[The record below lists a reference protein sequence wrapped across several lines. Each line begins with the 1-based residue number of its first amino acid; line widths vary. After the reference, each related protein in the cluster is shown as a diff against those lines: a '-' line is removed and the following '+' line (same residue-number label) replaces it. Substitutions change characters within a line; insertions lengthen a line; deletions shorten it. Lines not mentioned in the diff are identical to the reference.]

1 MSVRKELA
9 KRPSS
14 GCAETMFPRNATSV
28 FSDTGIPIPAQA
40 KRDHSFDVLE
50 LIVSY
55 ALILSA
61 NWTSDPARQWLYG
74 AAVIWIGGSMGL
86 ALARTRSIQFRLKE
100 IWNSLWIV
108 GGALMLAAPT
118 IAIAARMHTLQQ
130 PYGPMGRAE
139 AFAGY
144 ALWAIAQ
151 QWLLWGYFLSR
162 LARTMPR
169 ESWAAVIVAGLFAIA
184 HLPNLIL
191 TVMALFW
198 GLAASYLF
206 LRFRSVVTLG
216 CAHAILGIAV
226 AISIPGPVL
235 HNMRVGLDY
244 LQYRTPVELRVA
256 RNDARM
262 TNASWDGHR
271 RQSQEVQGAEE
282 PLK

>member
-1 MSVRKELA
+1 
-9 KRPSS
+9 
-14 GCAETMFPRNATSV
+14 MFPRNANSV
-28 FSDTGIPIPAQA
+28 SSDAVISIPSQA
-40 KRDHSFDVLE
+40 KRDHFFDVLE

-61 NWTSDPARQWLYG
+61 NWTSDPIRQWLYG
-74 AAVIWIGGSMGL
+74 AAVIWIGGSTGL
-86 ALARTRSIQFRLKE
+86 ALARNRSIELRLKE

-108 GGALMLAAPT
+108 GGALMLAAPMVL
-118 IAIAARMHTLQQ
+118 IAGRIHTLQQ

-151 QWLLWGYFLSR
+151 QWLLWGYFLPR
-162 LARTMPR
+162 LARATPR
-169 ESWAAVIVAGLFAIA
+169 ESWAAAIVAGLFAIA

-216 CAHAILGIAV
+216 FAHAILGIAV
-226 AISIPGPVL
+226 AVSIPGPVL
-235 HNMRVGLDY
+235 HNMRVGLAY
-244 LQYRTPVELRVA
+244 LQYRTPVELRAA
-256 RNDARM
+256 RDDARM
-262 TNASWDGHR
+262 TNARWDGSR
-271 RQSQEVQGAEE
+271 GKAQELQGAEE